1 MKCVGSLILISIVSS
16 HSECLEVNWYEWF
29 DKNRTK
35 YTQEQHNDL
44 YKRWNNSCDDFK
56 TGIRMYTK
64 DSSSKIDMMYGFS
77 FGRVEENQYMGVD
90 FGVGKLFS
98 NGIDLELNG
107 SFGGKSY
114 KETIPR
120 IMDISFL
127 KMVVVVSLMED
138 LRLMINVSLLQ
149 KIGLIGHLLGLLN
162 FWFLRVVTNIRYIL
176 V

>member
-1 MKCVGSLILISIVSS
+1 
-16 HSECLEVNWYEWF
+16 
-29 DKNRTK
+29 
-35 YTQEQHNDL
+35 
-44 YKRWNNSCDDFK
+44 
-56 TGIRMYTK
+56 
-64 DSSSKIDMMYGFS
+64 
-77 FGRVEENQYMGVD
+77 MGVD

-162 FWFLRVVTNIRYIL
+162 FWLRCCVIRGSMSSFDRNQSWDMGFSTM
-176 V
+176 